1 MTTEPNPFDN
11 STTNNLKGVID
22 AVSQVIS
29 GGESTVPET
38 METHVDAAASEIA
51 KIEGPH
57 LQGDITKI
65 MQKHFSAGSDGKPQE
80 TKIQKAF
87 EKEVGKRVAQ
97 QRAAGKWEEH

>member
-1 MTTEPNPFDN
+1 MTAPNPFDN

-22 AVSQVIS
+22 AVSQVIN
-29 GGESTVPET
+29 GGEPTVPEE
-38 METHVDAAASEIA
+38 MGTHADAAASEIA

-65 MQKHFSAGSDGKPQE
+65 MQKHFSAGSKGNPQE
-80 TKIQKAF
+80 TSVQKAF

-97 QRAAGKWEEH
+97 QRSAGKWEEH